1 MVRTLDNAASEN
13 YKPSNLLAAAS
24 FSVPTMESVAESDE
38 TLELC
43 VNMTTSPPGA
53 ALATQVDLTLL
64 TVNGS
69 GKGNKD
75 V

>member
-1 MVRTLDNAASEN
+1 MLLQKFF
-13 YKPSNLLAAAS
+13 KPSNLLAAAS
-24 FSVPTMESVAESDE
+24 FSVPTMETVAEGDS
-38 TLELC
+38 TLEVC
-43 VNMTTSPPGA
+43 VNMTISPPGGE
-53 ALATQVDLTLL
+53 LATLVDLTLL